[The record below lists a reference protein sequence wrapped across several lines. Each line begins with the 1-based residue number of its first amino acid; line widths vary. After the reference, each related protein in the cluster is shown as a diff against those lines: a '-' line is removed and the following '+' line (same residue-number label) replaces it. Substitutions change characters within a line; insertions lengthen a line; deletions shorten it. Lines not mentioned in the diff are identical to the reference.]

1 MTLSQLQKLFASD
14 RNAAIARLNELRR
27 THPGSYLVQERTL
40 NGLGY
45 ALMAE
50 NRVAEAVTILE
61 LVVATYPDSAN
72 AHDSLGDAYEA
83 AGRKEDA
90 IRESERAL
98 ALLDR
103 VQGQQRDAI
112 KRSAEDKLARLK
124 K

>member
-27 THPGSYLVQERTL
+27 THPTSYLVQERTL

-45 ALMAE
+45 ALMGE
-50 NRVAEAVTILE
+50 NRVADAVTILE
-61 LVVATYPDSAN
+61 LVASTYPDSAN

-112 KRSAEDKLARLK
+112 KRSAEDKLARLRK
-124 K
+124 